1 MFPHT
6 DPKQSFPALENEV
19 IKYWRE
25 NRTFERSLEI
35 RKDAPEYVFYDG
47 PPFATGTPHYGHILA
62 GVIKDVIPR
71 YWTMRGKYVERR
83 FGWDCHGLPIENIVE
98 KKLGIS
104 GKKDIEEKLGVF
116 AFNEEC
122 RKNVFGYVDEW
133 RKVVERT
140 GRWVDMDNDYKTL
153 DRDFMESVWWVFKSV
168 YDKGLIY
175 ESHRVV
181 PYCPRCSTPLSNFE
195 VNQGYEDK
203 QDKAVTV
210 KFKVKDSA
218 SKYVLAWTTTP
229 WTLPANL
236 GLAVGTEIAYAEI
249 RDHASGDTY
258 VLAKDRVATYYK
270 NPEDYTLVREYPGS
284 CLVGLE
290 YEPLFNEP
298 REKSELGELPK
309 GQELGRNAYRVVSGH
324 HVTTESGTGVV
335 HIAPAYGED
344 DFQIGAK
351 EGLGFFSHINA
362 TGNVEGLGFGEGEYV
377 FDFNETVIKY
387 LKDTKSLVHIGSID
401 HSYPHCYRCKTPLIY
416 RAVSA
421 WYVSVEKI
429 KDGMLKSNEGINWT
443 PEHIKEGRFGKWLE
457 GARDWNIS
465 RNRYW
470 GSAIPV
476 WKSEDGEVIVVGS
489 VKELAE
495 LSRGQ
500 IVEKDGDYVFADT
513 KKPVDI
519 HKHFVDKIT
528 IEKNGKTFTR
538 IPEVLDCW
546 FESGSMPYAQKHYP
560 FENKERFEKAF
571 PADFIC
577 EGLDQ
582 TRGWFYTLVVLSAAL
597 YGHEPFKNVIV
608 NGIILAEDGKKM
620 SKSLSNYP
628 DPMLLL
634 EKHGADAVR
643 FFLMNSPAVR
653 AEELRFSEGG
663 VEETVKKVIL
673 PIWNSLSFFTTYA
686 NIDGYEPEGTQ
697 IHFVRHGQTDAN
709 LHGRLSDGFENS
721 PLNATGKEQALAA
734 GRELFERGAK
744 FDLIVAS
751 PLERASETASIIAA
765 EVGYPHAEIVY
776 DDALVERKSGK
787 YSGKFHSDI
796 VEEHFRLTG
805 ERIEIRHSSKIWAND
820 ESAETIPDYVERH
833 RLWHADLV
841 ERHKGK
847 KILVVA
853 HGGTFRAFNQ
863 VLRDL
868 DHEEAFRGVRGLH
881 NCEIAELPVRVLG
894 NPLDKFILGELQTLI
909 ARVNDSFEAYDLQ
922 KGARAIVDFLDDL
935 TNWYVRRSRRRFW
948 ENGMTDDKKNAY
960 DTLRHVLVE
969 TSKVLAP
976 FAPFVSEHVF
986 RVLTGKES
994 VHLER
999 FPSFNPTAVS
1009 TELLSNM
1016 KKAKDLVALGLAAR
1030 SKAKIRVR
1038 QPLFKVVVGESLP
1051 QYYLDIVRDELN
1063 VKEVAVEDMSKIA
1076 KKVVKPNARLIGP
1089 KFGKDV
1095 QAVILAAKSGEFEE
1109 LEGGKIAVGEFV
1121 LESGEFEVEYVPLLG
1136 SDSGFAVEGGYGT
1149 VVALDAVV
1157 TDELRIEGVARDL
1170 IRVIQDSRK
1179 EAGYSVSDRIRL
1191 SLLGEGVG
1199 SVLAAHSDYLESET
1213 LADIVAELPDPD
1225 VEKTIETDMS
1235 VIVMRVKKT

>member
-19 IKYWRE
+19 IKFWKE
-25 NRTFERSLEI
+25 NRTFQRSLEI
-35 RKDAPEYVFYDG
+35 REDSPEYVFYDG

-71 YWTMRGKYVERR
+71 YWTMRGRYVERR

-104 GKKDIEEKLGVF
+104 GKKDIEDKVGVF
-116 AFNEEC
+116 EFNEHC
-122 RKNVFGYVDEW
+122 RANVFGYVDEW

-140 GRWVDMDNDYKTL
+140 GRWVDMDDDYKTM

-236 GLAVGTEIAYAEI
+236 GLAVGTDIVYAEI
-249 RDHASGDTY
+249 RDNASGDTY

-284 CLVGLE
+284 CIVGLE

-298 REKSELGELPK
+298 THKSELGELPK
-309 GQELGRNAYRVVSGH
+309 GQELGRNVYRVVSGH

-344 DFQIGAK
+344 DFQIGQK

-377 FDFNETVIKY
+377 FDFNETVIRY
-387 LKDTKSLVHIGSID
+387 LKDTKALVHIGSID

-429 KDGMLKSNEGINWT
+429 KEDMLSSNESINWT

-470 GSAIPV
+470 GSALPV
-476 WKSEDGEVIVVGS
+476 WKSEDGEVVVVGS
-489 VKELAE
+489 VAELAE
-495 LSRGQ
+495 LSDGQ
-500 IVEKDGDYVFADT
+500 ILEKDGGYVFADT
-513 KKPVDI
+513 GKEVDI

-528 IEKNGKTFTR
+528 IKKDGKTFTR

-560 FENKERFEKAF
+560 FENKDRFESAF

-620 SKSLSNYP
+620 SKSLQNYP

-653 AEELRFSEGG
+653 AEELRFSEAG

-673 PIWNSLSFFTTYA
+673 PLWNSLSFFTTYA
-686 NIDGYEPEGTQ
+686 NIDGYVPDTTEITY
-697 IHFVRHGQTDAN
+697 VRHGETDAN
-709 LHGRLSDGFENS
+709 AGGRLSDGFENS
-721 PLNATGKEQALAA
+721 PLNANGLGQAIRA
-734 GRELFERGAK
+734 GEELRARGAE
-744 FDLIVAS
+744 FDVIVAS
-751 PLERASETASIIAA
+751 PLERAAQTASIIAS
-765 EVGYPHAEIVY
+765 ELGYPHEEIVY
-776 DDALVERKSGK
+776 DDAIVERKSGK
-787 YSGKFHSDI
+787 YTGMKHVDI
-796 VEEHFRLTG
+796 VEEHFQRTG
-805 ERIEIRHSSKIWAND
+805 ERIEVRHSSKIWAND
-820 ESAETIPDYVERH
+820 ESAETEAEFCARLER
-833 RLWHADLV
+833 WHADLV
-841 ERHKGK
+841 ERYAGK

-853 HGGTFRAFNQ
+853 HGGNFRALNRY
-863 VLRDL
+863 LRAL
-868 DHEEAFRGVRGLH
+868 GHEEAFRGVRGLH
-881 NCEIAELPVRVLG
+881 NCEIAELPARVLS
-894 NPLDKFILGELQTLI
+894 NPLDKFILGELQTLV
-909 ARVNDSFEAYDLQ
+909 AKVSDAFESYDLQ
-922 KGARAIVDFLDDL
+922 KGTRAIVDFLDDL

-948 ENGMTDDKKNAY
+948 DNGMTDDKKNAY
-960 DTLRHVLVE
+960 DTLYRVLVDV
-969 TSKVLAP
+969 SKVLAP

-986 RVLTGKES
+986 KTLTGKES
-994 VHLER
+994 VHLEM
-999 FPSFNPTAVS
+999 FPTFERCMVS
-1009 TELLSNM
+1009 QHLLADM
-1016 KKAKDLVALGLAAR
+1016 KKAKDLVALGLAVR

-1038 QPLFKVVVGESLP
+1038 QPLSRLIIGENLEP
-1051 QYYLDIVRDELN
+1051 YYLDILKEELN
-1063 VKEVAVEDMSKIA
+1063 VKEVVVEDMSKIA
-1076 KKVVKPNARLIGP
+1076 RKVVKPNARLIGP

-1095 QAVILAAKSGEFEE
+1095 QAVILAAKSGIFSE
-1109 LEGGKIAVGEFV
+1109 LEGGRIGVGEFV
-1121 LESGEFEVEYVPLLG
+1121 LEPGEFEVAYEPLDVTGL
-1136 SDSGFAVEGGYGT
+1136 AVEGGYGT
-1149 VVALDAVV
+1149 VVALDTVV
-1157 TDELRIEGVARDL
+1157 TDSLRIEGVARDL
-1170 IRVIQDSRK
+1170 VRAIQDSRK
-1179 EAGYSVSDRIRL
+1179 EAGYAVSDRIRL
-1191 SLLGEGVG
+1191 ALLGEGVAP
-1199 SVLAAHSDYLESET
+1199 VLEAHRDYLESET
-1213 LADIVAELPDPD
+1213 LADLVADLPNAD
-1225 VEKTIETDMS
+1225 VTNTTDTEAGQ
-1235 VIVMRVKKT
+1235 VTVKVKKA